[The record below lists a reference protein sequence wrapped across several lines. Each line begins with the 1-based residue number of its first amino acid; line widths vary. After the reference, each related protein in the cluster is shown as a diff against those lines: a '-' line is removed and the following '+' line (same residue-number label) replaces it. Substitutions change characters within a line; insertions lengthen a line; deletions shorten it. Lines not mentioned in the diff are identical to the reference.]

1 MTAAPAAAPTRRVST
16 TRRTLLRLRSALLVA
31 TALALA
37 GCLTVFVGVA
47 RTADAAASRSV
58 PAILAIHDAAH
69 ALRSAHAAAVRNLAD
84 GTPVL
89 GGPGVEYQRQIAG
102 AGQYLTL
109 VAENN
114 AAGEDGTRDIQTVE
128 ALLVTY
134 TGLIGQ
140 ADARYRDA
148 SLRALGAATLRDAAS
163 LMDDILVLLDTLRQ
177 KQSAVLE
184 RQVDAGWTK
193 TITPI
198 AWLLPLATLGTLLVL
213 AQVYL
218 YRRFRRLLNL
228 PLVLATAATLAMVV
242 LTSLSLQAAT
252 HLDRVGQHI
261 QAVQQT
267 RQQQLDRVRAEAAQR
282 LAAEVRDECPQGCG
296 TLLRTLDADARAAA
310 PLPAQRSENPEADT
324 MAHADRAADSRL
336 VEFVLP
342 VLALGIALLV
352 LAGFQPRLA
361 EYGHRST

>member
-1 MTAAPAAAPTRRVST
+1 MAASPRRVST

-37 GCLTVFVGVA
+37 GCLTVFLGVA
-47 RTADAAASRSV
+47 RTADAAATRSV
-58 PAILAIHDAAH
+58 PAILAVHDAQH

-84 GTPVL
+84 GATVL

-114 AAGEDGTRDIQTVE
+114 AAGDDGTRDIQTVE

-148 SLRALGAATLRDAAS
+148 SLRALGAAALRDATS
-163 LMDDILVLLDTLRQ
+163 LLDDILVLLDALRQ
-177 KQSAVLE
+177 KQLDVLKE
-184 RQVDAGWTK
+184 QVDAGWTK
-193 TITPI
+193 PVTPI
-198 AWLLPLATLGTLLVL
+198 AWLLPLVALGTLLVL

-218 YRRFRRLLNL
+218 LRRFRRVVNVPLL
-228 PLVLATAATLAMVV
+228 LATLAMVAMVV

-252 HLDRVGQHI
+252 HLDRVGQHVES
-261 QAVQQT
+261 VQQI
-267 RQQQLDRVRAEAAQR
+267 RQQQLHQVRAEAAAR
-282 LAAEVRDECPQGCG
+282 LAVEVGDECPRGCE
-296 TLLRTLDADARAAA
+296 TLIAALDGEARPAAEST
-310 PLPAQRSENPEADT
+310 PQRSPNLEADT

-342 VLALGIALLV
+342 VLALGIAVLV
-352 LAGFQPRLA
+352 LAGLQPRLA
-361 EYGHRST
+361 EYGHRTP